1 MKKIVIIL
9 IALVTLQVT
18 AQEKKKELHKE
29 GQRERMESLTPEE
42 IASLQTKKMTLHLDL
57 TEEQQT
63 KIQALHLDEAKMRKA
78 KMEERKAMKESE
90 ETKAFTKED
99 KVKMMNERLD
109 HQIVTKQKMKS
120 ILNAEQ
126 YTKWE
131 ASMGK
136 MEQRRDGKK
145 KMMKHKK
152 SEEKQKQ

>member
-42 IASLQTKKMTLHLDL
+42 IATLQTKKMTLHLDL

-90 ETKAFTKED
+90 ETKTFTKED

-109 HQIVTKQKMKS
+109 HQIATKQKMKS
-120 ILNAEQ
+120 ILNTEQ

-131 ASMGK
+131 ASMDK
-136 MEQRRDGKK
+136 MEYRRDGKK